1 MGGPM
6 THERARIIGTGSYVP
21 RKVLHNLDL
30 EKTLDTSDTW
40 IRTRTGVVERRI
52 AEKDETTSDLAFYAS
67 RAALDQAGIEAE
79 DLDLIIM
86 ATITADTAC
95 PSGAC
100 WLQAKLGAR
109 RAVAFEVVA
118 ACSGFIFGLSV
129 AEQYLRSGG
138 ARTVLVVASEVM
150 SRTVDW
156 TDRQTCILWGDGA
169 GAAVLRLDDDD
180 RGILSIHLHSDG
192 SQGEKLLLPGG
203 GSRTTPISHE
213 SVKAGLHT
221 IKMEGQEAF
230 KIAVR
235 CFADVCVEALRH
247 NDIPVEKVSLFIPHQ
262 ANLRI
267 MEAAAHRL
275 GLPLDRMAVTI
286 HKYGNISSATVPIAL
301 DEAHREGRIRPGNLV
316 LLAAFGGGLA
326 WGSALIRW

>member
-1 MGGPM
+1 M
-6 THERARIIGTGSYVP
+6 HEKRVRITGTGSYLP

-30 EKTLDTSDTW
+30 EKVLDTSDDW
-40 IRTRTGVVERRI
+40 IRTRTGIVERRI
-52 AEKDETTSDLAFYAS
+52 AEKDQAASDLALEAA
-67 RAALDQAGIEAE
+67 RAALDQAGATAA
-79 DLDLIIM
+79 DLDLILM
-86 ATITADTAC
+86 ASITPDTAC

-100 WLQAKLGAR
+100 WLQARLAAH
-109 RAVAFEVVA
+109 RAVAFDVVA

-129 AEQYLRSGG
+129 AEQYLRSGA
-138 ARTVLVVASEVM
+138 ARTVLLVAAEVM
-150 SRTVDW
+150 SRTVNW
-156 TDRQTCILWGDGA
+156 RDRQTCILWGDGA
-169 GAAVLRLDDDD
+169 GAAVLGLEDGE
-180 RGILSIHLHSDG
+180 RGVLSIHLHTDG
-192 SQGEKLLLPGG
+192 RQGDKLQLPGG

-213 SVKAGLHT
+213 SVDADLHT

-235 CFADVCVEALRH
+235 CFTDVCTEALEH
-247 NDIPVEKVSLFIPHQ
+247 NGVSVKDVALFVPHQ

-267 MEAAAHRL
+267 MEATAHRL
-275 GLPLDRMAVTI
+275 GIPLERVAVTI

-301 DEAHREGRIRPGNLV
+301 DEANREGRIRPGDLV

>member
-1 MGGPM
+1 M
-6 THERARIIGTGSYVP
+6 HERRVRITGTGSYLP

-30 EKTLDTSDTW
+30 EKVLDTSDDW
-40 IRTRTGVVERRI
+40 IRTRTGIVERRI
-52 AEKDETTSDLAFYAS
+52 AEKDQAASELALEAA
-67 RAALDQAGIEAE
+67 RAALDQAGATAA
-79 DLDLIIM
+79 DLDLILM
-86 ATITADTAC
+86 ASITPDTAC

-100 WLQAKLGAR
+100 WLQARLAAH
-109 RAVAFEVVA
+109 RAVAFDVVA

-129 AEQYLRSGG
+129 AEQYLRSGA
-138 ARTVLVVASEVM
+138 ARTVLLVAAEVM
-150 SRTVDW
+150 SRTVNW
-156 TDRQTCILWGDGA
+156 RDRQTCILWGDGA
-169 GAAVLRLDDDD
+169 GAAVLRLED
-180 RGILSIHLHSDG
+180 GEQGVLSIHLHTDG
-192 SQGEKLLLPGG
+192 SQGDKLQLPGG

-213 SVKAGLHT
+213 SVEADLHT

-235 CFADVCVEALRH
+235 CFTDVSIEALEH
-247 NDIPVEKVSLFIPHQ
+247 NGISVKDVALFVPHQ

-267 MEAAAHRL
+267 IEAVAHRL
-275 GLPLDRMAVTI
+275 GIPLERVAVTI

-301 DEAHREGRIRPGNLV
+301 DEANREGRIRPGDLV